1 MKKDFIYFVGCA
13 DMVKLFCRAMAR
25 NFNVHYPEEEIRLAK
40 SNLVSVKYSIISTH
54 CELWNMSEMLRD
66 IAEEVILTQEKH
78 NAHSAAGIVE
88 YRIMEGVNPSI
99 FFETILQHFTI
110 VKWGRRLWEC

>member
-1 MKKDFIYFVGCA
+1 MERDIIYFVGRS
-13 DMVKLFCRAMAR
+13 DIVKLFCRTMAR
-25 NFNVHYPEEEIRLAK
+25 NFNVHFPEEEIRLAK
-40 SNLVSVKYSIISTH
+40 SGLVSVKYSIISTH

-88 YRIMEGVNPSI
+88 YRIVEG
-99 FFETILQHFTI
+99 
-110 VKWGRRLWEC
+110 